1 MKRLRSRLAI
11 ILAMVMV
18 ITSFT
23 FLGAYA
29 EFASYKITYKAETG
43 GSATNTETPEEVT
56 SEDQEIQGSTAT
68 ANSGYTF
75 KGWFKDSDTEPVT
88 TNLTLASED
97 IKTAVGDNYQDVTFT
112 AKFKKDPVPAP
123 QVGGLKALASCDSV
137 YLRWTDPTYTT
148 SVTVAVNGAPS
159 AVTATKRADG
169 MMEYKVA
176 GLNAR
181 VNYLTGEYPSYLFTV
196 TASNDGGSASAS
208 VVGAPVKT
216 ISYKLKIKTSGTL
229 KSHGGPKAKIKVKK
243 GQTIYA
249 YGFGGG
255 KYIFANEQGS
265 IFYCNMTRTGK
276 KSCVYDNSMY
286 YTPEEAQLYVND
298 KGMSSKTNSFVWVNT
313 YSQKLYVFTRTATG
327 WVWAHDNK
335 CSTGK
340 ASTPAPTGVSGKKQI
355 WKKIK
360 KRHGIKWWSPYSD
373 INSIH
378 SKKKAWKIGVP
389 TSNGCIRNYEPDA
402 KFVYFNAP
410 IGTRVHIY

>member
-1 MKRLRSRLAI
+1 MM
-11 ILAMVMV
+11 AMVV
-18 ITSFT
+18 FLTSFT
-23 FLGAYA
+23 FISFA
-29 EFASYKITYKAETG
+29 EGDITVHYKAEGNGTVDPTTQTV
-43 GSATNTETPEEVT
+43 ADV
-56 SEDQEIQGSTAT
+56 SEITGSTAK
-68 ANSGYTF
+68 AQSGNKF
-75 KGWFKDSDTEPVT
+75 VGWYDADGKQLTTDEKLTYEKMGEVSDGAE
-88 TNLTLASED
+88 
-97 IKTAVGDNYQDVTFT
+97 FT
-112 AKFKKDPVPAP
+112 AKFEAIPAP
-123 QVGGLKALASCDSV
+123 QISGLTALASCDSV

-148 SVTVAVNGAPS
+148 AVTVAVNGAPT

-169 MMEYKVA
+169 LMEYKVA

-181 VNYLTGEYPSYLFTV
+181 VNYLTGQYPLYAFTV
-196 TASNDGGSASAS
+196 TASNDGGSASDS
-208 VVGAPVKT
+208 TFGAPVKT
-216 ISYKLKIKTSGTL
+216 ISYKLQLKASGTL

-265 IFYCNMTRTGK
+265 IFYCNMSRTGK

-298 KGMSSKTNSFVWVNT
+298 KGMSSKTGSFVWVNT
-313 YSQKLYVFTRTATG
+313 YSQKLYVFTLTANG
-327 WVWAHDNK
+327 WTWVHDNK

>member
-29 EFASYKITYKAETG
+29 DDEPVTVECKVTYQAGEG
-43 GSATNTETPEEVT
+43 GKVTPEEEGPGPI
-56 SEDQEIQGSTAT
+56 SGSKAEP
-68 ANSGYTF
+68 NSGYTF
-75 KGWFKDSDTEPVT
+75 SGWYKGDTEITKDATIAPSKVKE
-88 TNLTLASED
+88 NLDKDEETGEYKD
-97 IKTAVGDNYQDVTFT
+97 TTFT
-112 AKFKKDPVPAP
+112 AKFSKIPAP
-123 QVGGLKALASCDSV
+123 QISGLTALASCESV
-137 YLRWTDPTYTT
+137 YLRWSDPTYTT
-148 SVTVAVNGAPS
+148 AVTVAVNGAPS

-169 MMEYKVA
+169 LMEYKVS
-176 GLNAR
+176 GLNPR
-181 VNYLTGEYPSYLFTV
+181 VNYLTGQYPSYSFTV
-196 TASNDGGSASAS
+196 TASNDGGSATGSTT
-208 VVGAPVKT
+208 GAPVKT
-216 ISYKLKIKTSGTL
+216 ISYKLQVKASGTL

-265 IFYCNMTRTGK
+265 IFYCNMSRTGK

-298 KGMSSKTNSFVWVNT
+298 RGMSSKTSSFVWVNT
-313 YSQKLYVFTRTATG
+313 YSQKLYVFTLTANG
-327 WVWAHDNK
+327 WTWVHDNK